1 MEYKKAYEE
10 IHKTLISE
18 LKNRFSDESID
29 AICMISNVLNVNRSL
44 PVTEY
49 EIESKLIMY
58 KEFINFRQLL
68 NEINILE
75 SYSEQTGFKN
85 EIKNSKH
92 LTYSELLRNFLN
104 KEKLSKILP
113 NFSTLFRIYLKFPI
127 SSATGERS
135 FSCLKR
141 IKTWLR
147 NTIGQERLSS
157 LAILNIEK
165 DILINLDEV
174 GRKFCE
180 IKDGRIKFLFN

>member
-1 MEYKKAYEE
+1 M
-10 IHKTLISE
+10 
-18 LKNRFSDESID
+18 
-29 AICMISNVLNVNRSL
+29 
-44 PVTEY
+44 TEN

-85 EIKNSKH
+85 EILKYNKD

-113 NFSTLFRIYLKFPI
+113 NFSSLFRIYLTFPI

-141 IKTWLR
+141 IKSWLR

-174 GRKFCE
+174 GRKFCK
-180 IKDGRIKFLFN
+180 IKDRRIKFLFD

>member
-1 MEYKKAYEE
+1 MKQKYIIIKE
-10 IHKTLISE
+10 IL
-18 LKNRFSDESID
+18 
-29 AICMISNVLNVNRSL
+29 NVLNVNRSH
-44 PVTEY
+44 PVTEN

-85 EIKNSKH
+85 EIKYNKD

-113 NFSTLFRIYLKFPI
+113 NFSSLFRIYLTFPI

-135 FSCLKR
+135 FSCLKGV
-141 IKTWLR
+141 KTWLR

-180 IKDGRIKFLFN
+180 IKDRRIKFLFDLSFQVIFFSNCSL